1 MLTRVFVLTDAGTLC
16 DDVHTCSCVTDAY
29 DSRYSATP
37 LKVGSF
43 SAGSNVTGVMERV
56 DEITAMLH
64 RAGALACWDYAAAGS
79 HVDIDMNPPHA
90 HDASG
95 GSGGARNGDGSRLL
109 AKDAIFLSPHK
120 FMGGPGS
127 SPYFWLFVFAL

>member
-1 MLTRVFVLTDAGTLC
+1 MHCHRLGVVSADAHGP
-16 DDVHTCSCVTDAY
+16 
-29 DSRYSATP
+29 RYSAAP

-43 SAGSNVTGVMERV
+43 SAGSNVTGVMEHV
-56 DEITAMLH
+56 DEITAILH

-79 HVDIDMNPPHA
+79 HVDIDMNPPHS
-90 HDASG
+90 HDANGSSRDALNG
-95 GSGGARNGDGSRLL
+95 GVSRLL

-127 SPYFWLFVFAL
+127 SPFL